1 MQVRRWIE
9 EGGGRRLPVLLLGVA
24 VLAAGALYVA
34 LDSQLTFVAD
44 DWGMLLRRQSWE
56 LGTFLDPYEEHFI
69 LGPALAFKLLQEL
82 FGMGSALP
90 YFLFSIGLYL
100 LGAVLLFV
108 FLRRR
113 VGDWAAL
120 IGAVLILFLG
130 AAFEDLLW
138 ISPFNFSGS
147 VAAGLGMLLALDR
160 EDGKGDRI
168 ACALLAVSIAFSSV
182 GLAFAAGALVD
193 LVWGKRPRWR
203 RAYVAVAP
211 LALFALWWLGWGR
224 EAEKKASLGS
234 VGDLPGFVFDAMGA
248 GFTSLLGL
256 ATGDGSEASQPHL
269 IWGQLVLVA
278 ATALVVVRVVQLRR
292 VPRGLAVA
300 LAIGFAF
307 WVLIGLLPN
316 LSATPEH
323 APTSSRYQLMS
334 AVFLLLILA
343 EALRGV
349 RIPVPVLAI
358 AGAVTIFAVSGGIS
372 LLQREHEERWEPFA
386 DSTRYSLAAV
396 EIAGPSIEPTFEVAF
411 PPTLSVDAETYL
423 DTVERYGSPAYD
435 EDELAGGTPSGR
447 FAADVTIA
455 QALGL
460 ALRTPQ
466 AGARTLRCQRL
477 RAQPDGVTGVTLLH
491 GGFTLDNQGGE
502 AVEVLLGRF
511 SDGLSVGLGPVP
523 AGVETELVIPVDAS
537 TRPWRL
543 GLRGS
548 GPVRLC
554 TTEPA

>member
-1 MQVRRWIE
+1 MRVRRWIE

-100 LGAVLLFV
+100 LSAVLLFV

-168 ACALLAVSIAFSSV
+168 ACVLLAVSIAFSSV

-193 LVWGKRPRWR
+193 LIWGKRPRWR

-278 ATALVVVRVVQLRR
+278 AAVLVVVRVVRLRR

-396 EIAGPSIEPTFEVAF
+396 EIAGPSIDPAFEVAF
-411 PPTLSVDAETYL
+411 PPTLSVDAATYL

-447 FAADVTIA
+447 FAADLTIA

-460 ALRTPQ
+460 ALQTPQ
-466 AGARTLRCQRL
+466 AGARTLRCQQL
-477 RAQPDGVTGVTLLH
+477 RAQPDGVTDVTLLR
-491 GGFTLDNQGGE
+491 GGFTLENQGGE

-554 TTEPA
+554 TTEPG